1 MRQASSRRLVKFHS
15 CVVEIRNSWLLE
27 IPQRHFL
34 EGAKDRERR
43 VRLAASECLKP
54 WKSYQLFGD
63 LIFVFII
70 FLQVFES
77 LGDEKEFPVILPT
90 QWADSLQGFLIF
102 SAFHL

>member
-43 VRLAASECLKP
+43 VRLAANECVQSREKVI
-54 WKSYQLFGD
+54 S
-63 LIFVFII
+63 
-70 FLQVFES
+70 S
-77 LGDEKEFPVILPT
+77 LGIQCL
-90 QWADSLQGFLIF
+90 F
-102 SAFHL
+102 SSYFYKYSKVWKTKRNLL